1 MVFNYS
7 IMKVA
12 LILCAGDMSSGFIP
26 LKPVLDNR
34 EQLIEERLDFYLRNV
49 PEKYTIWN
57 EQLSQNISDPSIRE
71 SILCDIAFLVNA
83 DMISGAIPLNPV
95 LLERDALIH
104 QYFDS
109 YLHII
114 NEKSSGINLSQ
125 NRISM
130 SNTVEPIV
138 LSIKKTVTKKKRKGI
153 RSRRR

>member
-1 MVFNYS
+1 MVLNYC

-12 LILCAGDMSSGFIP
+12 LILCAGDLSSGFIP

-34 EQLIEERLDFYLRNV
+34 EQLFEERLDFYLRNV

-57 EQLSQNISDPSIRE
+57 EQLSQHISDPSIRE
-71 SILCDIAFLVNA
+71 SILCDIALLVNA

-114 NEKSSGINLSQ
+114 TEKSSGINLSQ
-125 NRISM
+125 NRTSR
-130 SNTVEPIV
+130 SNTVEQIV